1 MKRIGRMWGLAA
13 LSAFLWMADAS
24 AQLTLVK
31 DGKAVSR
38 IVLSEKNDINHQAA
52 DLLQDFVQ
60 RISGASLPIVE
71 GKAKAGDVVIG
82 GKSTEAGED
91 GFTICTE
98 QNQLRITSGG
108 DKGSIYGVVTL
119 LEKYMGVSY
128 YAYKAYTLTPSKTI
142 TLPEIHLSETPAFR
156 YRQSFSYG
164 CDDPIYKMWFR
175 LEEPDEVF
183 IDNMWVHT
191 FDRLMPSDV
200 YGKEHPEYYSYING
214 EHRPGNHSQ
223 WCLTNPD
230 VYNFVVQKLDSIF
243 KANPDKKLISVS
255 QNDGNN
261 TFCTCENCRKVYE
274 EEGSPAGAYIRFMN
288 KLAERF
294 PDKEISTL
302 AYLFTMHPPKKV
314 KPLPNVNIMLC
325 DIDCKREVPLT
336 DNASGR
342 EFVEALEGWSA
353 ISDNI
358 FVWDYGINFDN
369 MVSCFPNFHVLQKNI
384 QLFKKNHATMHFAQV
399 NGTKGTDF
407 SEMRAY
413 MIGKLMWDPYQN
425 ADSLMRSFMNGY
437 YGAAAPYLYQ
447 YQKIMQGGLL
457 ASGIDL
463 WIYDSPVS
471 HKNGMLNDRLCKTY
485 DELFDQAEAA
495 VASDTTLLNR
505 VQLSRLSLIYSELEI
520 ARTKT
525 NQDVAKVRQQLDYF
539 RQQCRKF
546 GIKSLNERNNAPED
560 YCDLYEKRFLPQAEK
575 SKAQGAK
582 VIWLQKPGERYQQ
595 MAETALTDGLFGGT
609 TFVESW
615 VGWEG
620 VDGSFILDLGE
631 EKEFSTVE
639 ADFLHQLGQWILL
652 PKKVTYS
659 ISVDNQTYQPFGSF
673 SFAED
678 RDPQVKFVGGK
689 VTSDKPVKARYIK
702 VEVDAIGMCP
712 AWHYGVGH
720 PAWFFMDEVTV
731 L

>member
-1 MKRIGRMWGLAA
+1 MKLNYKKWGMVA

-38 IVLSEKNDINHQAA
+38 IVLSEKSEINRQAA

-71 GKAKAGDVVIG
+71 GEAKSGDVVIG
-82 GKSTEAGED
+82 GKSEEAGED
-91 GFTICTE
+91 GFTLCTE
-98 QNQLRITSGG
+98 QNQLKITSGG

-128 YAYKAYTLTPSKTI
+128 YAYQAYTLTPSKTI
-142 TLPEIHLSETPAFR
+142 TLPKIHLSETPAFR

-175 LEEPDEVF
+175 LEEPNEVF

-191 FDRLMPSDV
+191 FDRLMPSEV

-230 VYNFVVQKLDSIF
+230 VYDFVVKKLDSIF

-325 DIDCKREVPLT
+325 DIDCMREVPLT

-342 EFVEALEGWSA
+342 DFVKALEGWAA
-353 ISDNI
+353 ISNNI

-384 QLFKKNHATMHFAQV
+384 QLFKKNHVTMHFSQV
-399 NGTKGTDF
+399 NGSKGTDF

-413 MIGKLMWDPYQN
+413 MLGKLMWDPYQN
-425 ADSLMRSFMNGY
+425 ADSLMRSFMDGY

-457 ASGIDL
+457 ASGTNL
-463 WIYDSPVS
+463 WIYDSPVT
-471 HKNGMLNDRLCKTY
+471 HKNGMLNDQLCKTY

-495 VASDTTLLNR
+495 VASDPVRLDR

-546 GIKSLNERNNAPED
+546 GIKSLNERSNAPED

-575 SKAQGAK
+575 Q
-582 VIWLQKPGERYQQ
+582 
-595 MAETALTDGLFGGT
+595 
-609 TFVESW
+609 
-615 VGWEG
+615 
-620 VDGSFILDLGE
+620 
-631 EKEFSTVE
+631 
-639 ADFLHQLGQWILL
+639 
-652 PKKVTYS
+652 
-659 ISVDNQTYQPFGSF
+659 
-673 SFAED
+673 
-678 RDPQVKFVGGK
+678 
-689 VTSDKPVKARYIK
+689 
-702 VEVDAIGMCP
+702 
-712 AWHYGVGH
+712 GVGCKGNLV
-720 PAWFFMDEVTV
+720 AKAGRTLSEDC
-731 L
+731 

>member
-38 IVLSEKNDINHQAA
+38 IVLNEKSEINRQAA

-82 GKSTEAGED
+82 GKSAEAGED

-230 VYNFVVQKLDSIF
+230 VYDFVVKKLDSVF

-575 SKAQGAK
+575 SKALGAK
-582 VIWLQKPGERYQQ
+582 VIWLQKPGERYQR

-659 ISVDNQTYQPFGSF
+659 ISTDNQTYQPFGSF

>member
-1 MKRIGRMWGLAA
+1 MKLNYKKWGMVA

-38 IVLSEKNDINHQAA
+38 IVLSEKSEINRQAA

-71 GKAKAGDVVIG
+71 GKAKSGDVVIG
-82 GKSTEAGED
+82 GKSAEAGED
-91 GFTICTE
+91 GFTLCTE

-128 YAYKAYTLTPSKTI
+128 YAYQAYTLTPSKTI

-175 LEEPDEVF
+175 LEEPKDVF

-200 YGKEHPEYYSYING
+200 YGKDHPEYYSYING

-230 VYNFVVQKLDSIF
+230 VYDFVVKKLDSVF

-261 TFCTCENCRKVYE
+261 TFCTCEECRKVYE
-274 EEGSPAGAYIRFMN
+274 EEGAPSGAYIRFMN

-325 DIDCKREVPLT
+325 DIDCMREVPLT

-342 EFVEALEGWSA
+342 DFVKALEGWSA
-353 ISDNI
+353 ISNNI

-369 MVSCFPNFHVLQKNI
+369 MVSCFPNFHILQKNI
-384 QLFKKNHATMHFAQV
+384 QLFKKNHVTMHFSQV
-399 NGTKGTDF
+399 NGSKGTDF

-413 MIGKLMWDPYQN
+413 MIGKLMWDPYQD
-425 ADSLMRSFMNGY
+425 ADSLMRSFMDGY

-457 ASGIDL
+457 ASGINL
-463 WIYDSPVS
+463 WIYDSPVT
-471 HKNGMLNDRLCKTY
+471 HKNGMLNDQLCKTY

-495 VASDTTLLNR
+495 VASDPVRLDR

-546 GIKSLNERNNAPED
+546 GIKSLNERSNAPED

-575 SKAQGAK
+575 SKALGAK
-582 VIWLQKPGERYQQ
+582 VIWLQKPSERYQKI
-595 MAETALTDGLFGGT
+595 ADTALTDGLFGGT

-631 EKEFSTVE
+631 EQEFSSVE

-652 PKKVTYS
+652 PEKVTYS
-659 ISVDNQTYQPFGSF
+659 ISTDNQTYQPFGSF

-678 RDPQVKFVGGK
+678 RAPQVKFVGGK

-720 PAWFFMDEVTV
+720 PAWFFVDEVTV

>member
-1 MKRIGRMWGLAA
+1 MKLNYKKWGMVA

-38 IVLSEKNDINHQAA
+38 IVLSEKSEINRQAA

-71 GKAKAGDVVIG
+71 GKAKSGDVVIG
-82 GKSTEAGED
+82 GKSAEAGED
-91 GFTICTE
+91 GFTLCSE

-128 YAYKAYTLTPSKTI
+128 YAYQAYTLTASKTI

-164 CDDPIYKMWFR
+164 CEDPIYKMWFR
-175 LEEPDEVF
+175 LEEPNEVF

-191 FDRLMPSDV
+191 FDRLMPSEV

-230 VYNFVVQKLDSIF
+230 VYDFVVKKLDSVF

-325 DIDCKREVPLT
+325 DIDCMREVPLT

-342 EFVEALEGWSA
+342 DFVKALEGWSA
-353 ISDNI
+353 ISNNI

-384 QLFKKNHATMHFAQV
+384 QLFKKNHVTMHFSQV
-399 NGTKGTDF
+399 NGSKGTDF

-413 MIGKLMWDPYQN
+413 MLGKLMWDPYQN
-425 ADSLMRSFMNGY
+425 ADSLMRSFMDGY

-457 ASGIDL
+457 ASGTNL
-463 WIYDSPVS
+463 WIYDSPVT
-471 HKNGMLNDRLCKTY
+471 HKNGMLNDQLCKTY

-495 VASDTTLLNR
+495 VASDPVRLDR

-546 GIKSLNERNNAPED
+546 GIKSLNERSNAPED

-575 SKAQGAK
+575 SKALGAK
-582 VIWLQKPGERYQQ
+582 VIWLQKAGERYQKI
-595 MAETALTDGLFGGT
+595 ADTALTDGLFGGT

-631 EKEFSTVE
+631 EKEFSSVE

-652 PKKVTYS
+652 PEKVTYS
-659 ISVDNQTYQPFGSF
+659 ISTDNQTYQPFGSF

-678 RDPQVKFVGGK
+678 RAPQVKFVGGK

-720 PAWFFMDEVTV
+720 PAWFFVDEVTV

>member
-1 MKRIGRMWGLAA
+1 MKLNYKKWGMVA

-38 IVLSEKNDINHQAA
+38 IVLSEKSEINRQAA

-71 GKAKAGDVVIG
+71 GKAKSGDVVIG
-82 GKSTEAGED
+82 GKSAEAGED
-91 GFTICTE
+91 GFTLCTE
-98 QNQLRITSGG
+98 QNQLKITSGG

-128 YAYKAYTLTPSKTI
+128 YAYQAYTLTPSKTI

-175 LEEPDEVF
+175 LEEPNEVF

-191 FDRLMPSDV
+191 FDRLMPSEV

-230 VYNFVVQKLDSIF
+230 VYDFVVKKLDSVF

-325 DIDCKREVPLT
+325 DIDCMREVPLT

-342 EFVEALEGWSA
+342 DFVKALEGWSA
-353 ISDNI
+353 ISNNI

-384 QLFKKNHATMHFAQV
+384 QLFKKNHVTMHFSQV

-413 MIGKLMWDPYQN
+413 MIGKLMWDPYLN
-425 ADSLMRSFMNGY
+425 ADSLMRSFMDGY

-457 ASGIDL
+457 ASGTNL
-463 WIYDSPVS
+463 WIYDSPVT
-471 HKNGMLNDRLCKTY
+471 HKNGMLNDQLCKTY

-495 VASDTTLLNR
+495 VASDPVRLDR

-546 GIKSLNERNNAPED
+546 GIKSLNERSNAPED

-575 SKAQGAK
+575 SKVLGAK
-582 VIWLQKPGERYQQ
+582 VIWLQKPGERYQKI
-595 MAETALTDGLFGGT
+595 ADTALTDGLFGGT

-631 EKEFSTVE
+631 EKEFSSVE

-652 PKKVTYS
+652 PEKVTYS
-659 ISVDNQTYQPFGSF
+659 ISTDNQTYQPFGSF

-678 RDPQVKFVGGK
+678 RAPQVKFVGGK

-720 PAWFFMDEVTV
+720 PAWFFVDEVTV

>member
-1 MKRIGRMWGLAA
+1 MKLNYKKWGMVA

-38 IVLSEKNDINHQAA
+38 IVLSEKSEINRQAA

-71 GKAKAGDVVIG
+71 GKAKSGDVVIG
-82 GKSTEAGED
+82 GKSAEAGED
-91 GFTICTE
+91 GFTLCTE

-128 YAYKAYTLTPSKTI
+128 YAYQAYTLTPSKTI

-175 LEEPDEVF
+175 LEEPNEVF

-191 FDRLMPSDV
+191 FDRLMPSEV

-230 VYNFVVQKLDSIF
+230 VYDFVVKKLDSIF

-325 DIDCKREVPLT
+325 DIDCMREVPLT

-342 EFVEALEGWSA
+342 DFVKALEGWSA
-353 ISDNI
+353 ISNNI

-384 QLFKKNHATMHFAQV
+384 QLFKKNHVTMHFSQV
-399 NGTKGTDF
+399 NGSKGTDF

-425 ADSLMRSFMNGY
+425 ADSLMRSFMDGY

-457 ASGIDL
+457 ASGTNL
-463 WIYDSPVS
+463 WIYDSPVT
-471 HKNGMLNDRLCKTY
+471 HKNGMLNDQLCKTY

-495 VASDTTLLNR
+495 VASDPVRLDR

-546 GIKSLNERNNAPED
+546 GIKSLNERSNAPED

-575 SKAQGAK
+575 SKVLGAK
-582 VIWLQKPGERYQQ
+582 VIWLQKPGERYQK
-595 MAETALTDGLFGGT
+595 MADTALTDGLFGGT

-631 EKEFSTVE
+631 EKEFSSVE

-652 PKKVTYS
+652 PEKVTYS
-659 ISVDNQTYQPFGSF
+659 ISTDNQTYQPFGSF

-678 RDPQVKFVGGK
+678 RAPQVKFVGGK

-720 PAWFFMDEVTV
+720 PAWFFVDEVTV

>member
-1 MKRIGRMWGLAA
+1 MKLNYKKWGMVA

-38 IVLSEKNDINHQAA
+38 IVLSEKSEINRQAA

-60 RISGASLPIVE
+60 RISGASLPIME
-71 GKAKAGDVVIG
+71 GKAKSGDVVIG
-82 GKSTEAGED
+82 GKSAEAGED
-91 GFTICTE
+91 GFTLCTE

-128 YAYKAYTLTPSKTI
+128 YAYQAYTLTPSKTI
-142 TLPEIHLSETPAFR
+142 ILPEIHLSETPAFR

-175 LEEPDEVF
+175 LEEPNEVF

-191 FDRLMPSDV
+191 FDRLMPSEV

-230 VYNFVVQKLDSIF
+230 VYDFVVKKLDSIF

-302 AYLFTMHPPKKV
+302 AYLFTMYPPKKV

-325 DIDCKREVPLT
+325 DIDCMREVPLT

-342 EFVEALEGWSA
+342 DFVKALEGWSA
-353 ISDNI
+353 ISNNI

-384 QLFKKNHATMHFAQV
+384 QLFKKNHVTMHFSQV
-399 NGTKGTDF
+399 NGSKGTDF

-425 ADSLMRSFMNGY
+425 ADSLMRSFMDGY

-457 ASGIDL
+457 ASGINL
-463 WIYDSPVS
+463 WIYDSPVT
-471 HKNGMLNDRLCKTY
+471 HKNGMLNDQLCKTY

-495 VASDTTLLNR
+495 VASDPVRLDR

-546 GIKSLNERNNAPED
+546 GIKSLNERSNAPED

-575 SKAQGAK
+575 SKALDAK
-582 VIWLQKPGERYQQ
+582 VIWLQKPGERYQKI
-595 MAETALTDGLFGGT
+595 ADTALTDGLFGGT

-631 EKEFSTVE
+631 EKEFSSVE

-652 PKKVTYS
+652 PEKVTYS
-659 ISVDNQTYQPFGSF
+659 ISTDNQTYLPFGSF

-678 RDPQVKFVGGK
+678 RAPQVKFVGGK

-720 PAWFFMDEVTV
+720 PAWFFVDEVTV

>member
-1 MKRIGRMWGLAA
+1 MRLNYKKWGMVA

-38 IVLSEKNDINHQAA
+38 IVLSEKSEINRQAA
-52 DLLQDFVQ
+52 DLLQGFVQ

-71 GKAKAGDVVIG
+71 GKAKSGDVVIG
-82 GKSTEAGED
+82 GKSAEADED
-91 GFTICTE
+91 GFTLCTE

-119 LEKYMGVSY
+119 LEKYMSVSY
-128 YAYKAYTLTPSKTI
+128 YAYQAYTLTPSKTI

-175 LEEPDEVF
+175 LEEPNEVF

-191 FDRLMPSDV
+191 FDRLMPSEV

-230 VYNFVVQKLDSIF
+230 VYDFVVKKLDSIF

-302 AYLFTMHPPKKV
+302 AYLFTMHPPKNV

-325 DIDCKREVPLT
+325 DIDCMREVPLT

-342 EFVEALEGWSA
+342 DFVKALEGWSA
-353 ISDNI
+353 ISNNI

-384 QLFKKNHATMHFAQV
+384 QLFKKNHVTMHFSQV
-399 NGTKGTDF
+399 NGSKGTDF

-425 ADSLMRSFMNGY
+425 ADSLMRSFMDGY

-457 ASGIDL
+457 ASGTNL
-463 WIYDSPVS
+463 WIYDSPVT
-471 HKNGMLNDRLCKTY
+471 HKNGMLNDQLCKTY

-495 VASDTTLLNR
+495 VASDPVRLDR

-546 GIKSLNERNNAPED
+546 GIKSLNERSNAPED

-575 SKAQGAK
+575 SKALGAK
-582 VIWLQKPGERYQQ
+582 VIWLQKPSERYQKI
-595 MAETALTDGLFGGT
+595 ADTALTDGLFGGT

-631 EKEFSTVE
+631 EQEFSSVE

-652 PKKVTYS
+652 PEKVTYS
-659 ISVDNQTYQPFGSF
+659 ISTDNQTYQPFGSF

-678 RDPQVKFVGGK
+678 RAPQVKFVGGK

-720 PAWFFMDEVTV
+720 PAWFFVDEVTV

>member
-1 MKRIGRMWGLAA
+1 MKLNYKKWGMVA

-38 IVLSEKNDINHQAA
+38 IVLSEKSEINYQAA

-71 GKAKAGDVVIG
+71 GKAKSGDVVIG
-82 GKSTEAGED
+82 GKSAEAGED
-91 GFTICTE
+91 GFTLCTE

-128 YAYKAYTLTPSKTI
+128 YAYQAYTLTPSKTI

-175 LEEPDEVF
+175 LEEPNEVF
-183 IDNMWVHT
+183 IDKMWVHT
-191 FDRLMPSDV
+191 FDRLMPSEV

-230 VYNFVVQKLDSIF
+230 VYDFVVKKLDSVF

-325 DIDCKREVPLT
+325 DIDCMREVPLT

-342 EFVEALEGWSA
+342 DFVKALEGWSA
-353 ISDNI
+353 ISNNI

-384 QLFKKNHATMHFAQV
+384 QLFKKNHVTMHFSQV
-399 NGTKGTDF
+399 NGSKGTDF

-425 ADSLMRSFMNGY
+425 ADSLMRSFMDGY

-457 ASGIDL
+457 ASGTNL
-463 WIYDSPVS
+463 WIYDSPVT
-471 HKNGMLNDRLCKTY
+471 HKNGMLNDQLCKTY

-495 VASDTTLLNR
+495 VASDPVRLDR

-525 NQDVAKVRQQLDYF
+525 NQDVAKVRRQLDYF
-539 RQQCRKF
+539 RRQCRKF
-546 GIKSLNERNNAPED
+546 GIKSMNERSNAP
-560 YCDLYEKRFLPQAEK
+560 
-575 SKAQGAK
+575 
-582 VIWLQKPGERYQQ
+582 
-595 MAETALTDGLFGGT
+595 
-609 TFVESW
+609 
-615 VGWEG
+615 
-620 VDGSFILDLGE
+620 
-631 EKEFSTVE
+631 
-639 ADFLHQLGQWILL
+639 
-652 PKKVTYS
+652 
-659 ISVDNQTYQPFGSF
+659 
-673 SFAED
+673 
-678 RDPQVKFVGGK
+678 
-689 VTSDKPVKARYIK
+689 
-702 VEVDAIGMCP
+702 
-712 AWHYGVGH
+712 
-720 PAWFFMDEVTV
+720 
-731 L
+731 

>member
-1 MKRIGRMWGLAA
+1 MKLNYKKWGMMA

-38 IVLSEKNDINHQAA
+38 IVLSEKSEINRQAA

-71 GKAKAGDVVIG
+71 GKAKSGDVVIG
-82 GKSTEAGED
+82 GKSAEAGED
-91 GFTICTE
+91 GFTLCTE
-98 QNQLRITSGG
+98 QNQLKITSGG

-128 YAYKAYTLTPSKTI
+128 YAYQAYTLTPSKTI

-175 LEEPDEVF
+175 LEEPNEVF

-191 FDRLMPSDV
+191 FDRLMPSEV

-230 VYNFVVQKLDSIF
+230 VYDFVVKKLDSIF

-325 DIDCKREVPLT
+325 DIDCMREVPLT

-342 EFVEALEGWSA
+342 DFVKALEGWSA
-353 ISDNI
+353 ISNNI

-384 QLFKKNHATMHFAQV
+384 QLFKKNHVTMHFSQV
-399 NGTKGTDF
+399 NGSKGTDF

-413 MIGKLMWDPYQN
+413 MLGKLMWDPYQN
-425 ADSLMRSFMNGY
+425 ADSLMRSFMDGY

-457 ASGIDL
+457 ASGTNL
-463 WIYDSPVS
+463 WIYDSPVT
-471 HKNGMLNDRLCKTY
+471 HKNGMLNDQLCKTY

-495 VASDTTLLNR
+495 VASDPVRLDR

-546 GIKSLNERNNAPED
+546 GIKSLNERSNAPED

-575 SKAQGAK
+575 SKALGAK
-582 VIWLQKPGERYQQ
+582 VIWLQKPSERYQKI
-595 MAETALTDGLFGGT
+595 ADTALTDGLFGGT

-631 EKEFSTVE
+631 EKEFSSVE

-652 PKKVTYS
+652 PEKVTYS
-659 ISVDNQTYQPFGSF
+659 ISTDNQTYQPFGSF

-678 RDPQVKFVGGK
+678 RAPQVKFVGGK

-720 PAWFFMDEVTV
+720 PAWFFVDEVTV

>member
-1 MKRIGRMWGLAA
+1 MKLNYKKWGMVA

-38 IVLSEKNDINHQAA
+38 IVLSEKSEINRQAA

-71 GKAKAGDVVIG
+71 GKAKSGDVVIG
-82 GKSTEAGED
+82 GKSAEAGED
-91 GFTICTE
+91 GFTLCTE

-128 YAYKAYTLTPSKTI
+128 YAYQAYTLTPSKTI

-175 LEEPDEVF
+175 LEEPKDVF

-200 YGKEHPEYYSYING
+200 YGKDHPEYYSYING

-230 VYNFVVQKLDSIF
+230 VYDFVVKKLDSVF

-261 TFCTCENCRKVYE
+261 TFCTCEECRKVYE
-274 EEGSPAGAYIRFMN
+274 EEGAPSGAYIRFMN

-302 AYLFTMHPPKKV
+302 AYLFTMHPPKHV

-325 DIDCKREVPLT
+325 DIDCMREVPLT

-342 EFVEALEGWSA
+342 DFVKALEGWSA
-353 ISDNI
+353 ISNNI

-369 MVSCFPNFHVLQKNI
+369 MVSCFPNFHILQKNI
-384 QLFKKNHATMHFAQV
+384 QLFKKNHVTMHFSQV
-399 NGTKGTDF
+399 NGSKGTDF

-413 MIGKLMWDPYQN
+413 MIGKLMWDPYQD
-425 ADSLMRSFMNGY
+425 ADSLMRSFMDGY

-457 ASGIDL
+457 ASGTNL
-463 WIYDSPVS
+463 WIYDSPVT
-471 HKNGMLNDRLCKTY
+471 HKNGMLNDQLCKTY

-495 VASDTTLLNR
+495 VASDPVRLDR

-546 GIKSLNERNNAPED
+546 GIKSLNERSNAPED

-575 SKAQGAK
+575 SKALGAK
-582 VIWLQKPGERYQQ
+582 VIWLQKPSERYQKI
-595 MAETALTDGLFGGT
+595 ADTALTDGLFGGT

-631 EKEFSTVE
+631 EKEFSSVE

-652 PKKVTYS
+652 PEKVTYS
-659 ISVDNQTYQPFGSF
+659 ISTDNQTYQPFGSF

-678 RDPQVKFVGGK
+678 RAPQVKFVGGK

-720 PAWFFMDEVTV
+720 PAWFFVDEVTV

>member
-1 MKRIGRMWGLAA
+1 MKLNYKKWGMVA

-38 IVLSEKNDINHQAA
+38 IVLSEKSEINRQAA
-52 DLLQDFVQ
+52 DLLQEFVQ

-71 GKAKAGDVVIG
+71 GKAKSGDVVIG
-82 GKSTEAGED
+82 GKSAEAGED
-91 GFTICTE
+91 GFTLCTE
-98 QNQLRITSGG
+98 QNQLKITSGG

-128 YAYKAYTLTPSKTI
+128 YAYQAYTLTPSKTI

-175 LEEPDEVF
+175 LEEPKDVF

-200 YGKEHPEYYSYING
+200 YGKDHPEYYSYING

-230 VYNFVVQKLDSIF
+230 VYDFVVKKLDSIF

-325 DIDCKREVPLT
+325 DIDCMREVPLT

-342 EFVEALEGWSA
+342 DFVKALEGWSA
-353 ISDNI
+353 ISNNI

-384 QLFKKNHATMHFAQV
+384 QLFKKNHVTMHFSQV
-399 NGTKGTDF
+399 NGSKGTDF

-413 MIGKLMWDPYQN
+413 MLGKLMWDPYQN
-425 ADSLMRSFMNGY
+425 ADSLMRSFMDGY

-457 ASGIDL
+457 ASGINL
-463 WIYDSPVS
+463 WIYDSPVT
-471 HKNGMLNDRLCKTY
+471 HKNGMLNDQLCKTY

-495 VASDTTLLNR
+495 VASDPVRLDR

-546 GIKSLNERNNAPED
+546 GIKSLNERSNAPED

-575 SKAQGAK
+575 SKALGAK
-582 VIWLQKPGERYQQ
+582 VIWLQKPSERYQKI
-595 MAETALTDGLFGGT
+595 ADTALTDGLFGGT

-631 EKEFSTVE
+631 EQEFSSVE

-652 PKKVTYS
+652 PEKVTYS
-659 ISVDNQTYQPFGSF
+659 ISTDNQTYQPFGSF

-678 RDPQVKFVGGK
+678 RAPQVKFVGGK

-720 PAWFFMDEVTV
+720 PAWFFVDEVTV

>member
-82 GKSTEAGED
+82 GKSAEAGED

-261 TFCTCENCRKVYE
+261 TFCTCENCRKVYG

-525 NQDVAKVRQQLDYF
+525 NQDVDKVRQQLDYF

-575 SKAQGAK
+575 SKTLGAK

-652 PKKVTYS
+652 PEKVTYS
-659 ISVDNQTYQPFGSF
+659 ISTDNQTYQPFGSF

>member
-1 MKRIGRMWGLAA
+1 MKLNYKKWGMVA

-38 IVLSEKNDINHQAA
+38 IVLSEKSEINRQAA

-71 GKAKAGDVVIG
+71 GKAKSGDVVIG
-82 GKSTEAGED
+82 GKSAEAGED
-91 GFTICTE
+91 GFTLCTE

-128 YAYKAYTLTPSKTI
+128 YAYQAYTLTPSKTI

-175 LEEPDEVF
+175 LEEPNEVF

-191 FDRLMPSDV
+191 FDRLMPSEV

-230 VYNFVVQKLDSIF
+230 VYDFVVKKLDSVF
-243 KANPDKKLISVS
+243 KANPNKKLISVS

-325 DIDCKREVPLT
+325 DIDCMREVPLT

-342 EFVEALEGWSA
+342 DFVKALEGWSA
-353 ISDNI
+353 ISNNI

-384 QLFKKNHATMHFAQV
+384 QLFKKNHVTMHFSQV
-399 NGTKGTDF
+399 NGSKGTDF

-425 ADSLMRSFMNGY
+425 ADSLMRSFMDGY

-457 ASGIDL
+457 ASGTNL
-463 WIYDSPVS
+463 WIYDSPVT
-471 HKNGMLNDRLCKTY
+471 HKNGMLNDQLCKTY

-495 VASDTTLLNR
+495 VASDPVRLDR

-546 GIKSLNERNNAPED
+546 GIKSLNERSNAPED

-575 SKAQGAK
+575 SKVLGAK
-582 VIWLQKPGERYQQ
+582 VIWLQKPGERYQKI
-595 MAETALTDGLFGGT
+595 ADTALTDGLFGGT

-631 EKEFSTVE
+631 EKEFSSVE

-652 PKKVTYS
+652 PEKVTYS
-659 ISVDNQTYQPFGSF
+659 ISTDNQTYQPFGSF

-678 RDPQVKFVGGK
+678 RAPQVKFVGGK
-689 VTSDKPVKARYIK
+689 VTSDKSVKARYIK

-720 PAWFFMDEVTV
+720 PAWFFVDEVTV

>member
-1 MKRIGRMWGLAA
+1 MKLNYKKWGMVA

-38 IVLSEKNDINHQAA
+38 IVLSEKSEINRQAA

-71 GKAKAGDVVIG
+71 GKAKSGDVVIG
-82 GKSTEAGED
+82 GKSAEAGED
-91 GFTICTE
+91 GFTLCTE

-128 YAYKAYTLTPSKTI
+128 YAYQAYTLTPSKTI

-164 CDDPIYKMWFR
+164 CDDPIYKIWFR
-175 LEEPDEVF
+175 LEEPKDVF

-200 YGKEHPEYYSYING
+200 YGKDHPEYYSYING

-230 VYNFVVQKLDSIF
+230 VYDFVVKKLDSVF

-261 TFCTCENCRKVYE
+261 TFCTCEECRKVYE
-274 EEGSPAGAYIRFMN
+274 EEGAPSGAYIRFMN

-302 AYLFTMHPPKKV
+302 AYLFTMHPPKHV

-325 DIDCKREVPLT
+325 DIDCMREVPLT

-342 EFVEALEGWSA
+342 DFVKALEGWSA
-353 ISDNI
+353 ISNNI

-369 MVSCFPNFHVLQKNI
+369 MVSCFPNFHILQKNI
-384 QLFKKNHATMHFAQV
+384 QLFKKNHVTMHFSQV
-399 NGTKGTDF
+399 NGSKGTDF

-413 MIGKLMWDPYQN
+413 MIGKLMWDPYQD
-425 ADSLMRSFMNGY
+425 ADSLMRSFMDGY

-457 ASGIDL
+457 ASGTNL
-463 WIYDSPVS
+463 WIYDSPVT
-471 HKNGMLNDRLCKTY
+471 HKNGMLNDQLCKTY

-495 VASDTTLLNR
+495 VASDPVRLDR

-525 NQDVAKVRQQLDYF
+525 NQDVAKVRRQLNYF

-546 GIKSLNERNNAPED
+546 GIKSLNERSNAPED

-575 SKAQGAK
+575 SKALDAK
-582 VIWLQKPGERYQQ
+582 VIWLQKPGERYQKI
-595 MAETALTDGLFGGT
+595 ADTALTDGLFGGT

-631 EKEFSTVE
+631 EKEFSSVE

-652 PKKVTYS
+652 PEKVTYS
-659 ISVDNQTYQPFGSF
+659 VSTDNQTYQPFGSF
-673 SFAED
+673 TFAED
-678 RDPQVKFVGGK
+678 RAPQVKFVGGK

-712 AWHYGVGH
+712 KWHYGVGH
-720 PAWFFMDEVTV
+720 PAWFFVDEVTV